1 MLGHG
6 GARSKGT
13 HVRYSVPQ
21 LSVVLHC
28 PEEETELLD
37 EGRVGVC
44 QGQLAW
50 IMCESPPFAEGED
63 WQLGS
68 GGHSLEVAGRL
79 GRMGPAACPIPVG
92 LGSRYLHASLL
103 LSTDTLLGLC
113 PAWVCLWMCF
123 WLWEFVFSAS
133 LSVFCTF
140 EMCVRESMWILG
152 MRSVSLPRLWL
163 CPRPQGPPGPAN
175 GAPGAEHGG
184 L

>member
-1 MLGHG
+1 M
-6 GARSKGT
+6 
-13 HVRYSVPQ
+13 
-21 LSVVLHC
+21 VLHC

-37 EGRVGVC
+37 GGGVGMC

-50 IMCESPPFAEGED
+50 VMCESPPFAEGGD

-113 PAWVCLWMCF
+113 PAWVCLSLDVCLAVGICF
-123 WLWEFVFSAS
+123 LCFSV
-133 LSVFCTF
+133 SVFCTF